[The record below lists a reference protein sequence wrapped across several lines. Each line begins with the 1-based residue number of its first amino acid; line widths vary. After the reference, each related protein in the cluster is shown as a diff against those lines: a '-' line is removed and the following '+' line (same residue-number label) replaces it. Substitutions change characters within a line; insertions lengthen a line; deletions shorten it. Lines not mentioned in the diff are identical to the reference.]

1 MANYRWIK
9 SKYEGVRYREHP
21 QRIFRGKPDRL
32 YQLFYRRDG
41 KQFFDSLGWASQWNP
56 QDFTKFKNAKL
67 FDGPLTEKRASNIR
81 NWLQSNYKLGQRPT
95 TLKEA
100 KETIKRENEKRTAK
114 ERQNRVINLTFA
126 EFFKDTYLPQAEQN
140 KVTDSIRRE
149 KNLFHL
155 WINPVIGDKPLR
167 KIDILDLERIKKR
180 MGDANRSARSVQY
193 CLAVIRQVFNLA
205 RALGIYEGD
214 NPVSKIKKPSVDN
227 RRLRFLTREEAD
239 LLLDEL
245 KKRSQQLHD
254 IALLSLHCGLRA
266 GEIFNLTWDCID
278 FEQEQILIKDPK
290 NKSNRYAFM
299 TEQVKAMLQRRY
311 QGQLNGLVFTDRK
324 GNKIKEVSNSFARA
338 VKEIGLNEGIDDRRQ
353 KVVFHSLRHT
363 YASWLVEQGVDLF
376 VIKELMGHKSLV
388 MTERYSHLGQNTLK
402 QAVQKLN
409 KAINRPKGKV
419 LEFPKAI
426 NE

>member
-1 MANYRWIK
+1 MATKWVQTRFPGI
-9 SKYEGVRYREHP
+9 RYREHET
-21 QRIFRGKPDRL
+21 RKHGIKRDR
-32 YQLFYRRDG
+32 YFSYRFKVNKKEYNG
-41 KQFFDSLGWASQWNP
+41 GLGWASEGWTLEKAVEMVAMFKANARQGKKP
-56 QDFTKFKNAKL
+56 TSLAEMREIEEERKKEDESRQKLEATK
-67 FDGPLTEKRASNIR
+67 
-81 NWLQSNYKLGQRPT
+81 
-95 TLKEA
+95 
-100 KETIKRENEKRTAK
+100 
-114 ERQNRVINLTFA
+114 NLTFGN
-126 EFFKDTYLPQAEQN
+126 FFENTYFPQAQNNKSERSWKREEQ
-140 KVTDSIRRE
+140 
-149 KNLFHL
+149 LFKL
-155 WINPVIGDKPLR
+155 WIGPVIGDKPLR

-239 LLLDEL
+239 LLLAEL
-245 KKRSQQLHD
+245 KKRSQQLCD

-266 GEIFNLTWDCID
+266 GEIFNLTWDCVD

-311 QGQLNGLVFTDRK
+311 QGQLNGLVFVDKK
-324 GNKIKEVSNSFARA
+324 GNKIKEVSNAFDRA
-338 VKEIGLNEGIDDRRQ
+338 VKAIGLNEGIDDRRQ
-353 KVVFHSLRHT
+353 KVVFHTLRHT
-363 YASWLVEQGVDLF
+363 FASWLVENGTDLYT
-376 VIKELMGHKSLV
+376 VRELMGHKSLV
-388 MTERYSHLGQNTLK
+388 MTERYSHLGQNTLR